1 MAFFKRSTAPTSSPS
16 SASAAHDAAGS
27 GHGHGHGNGNGNGTP
42 PEYTIDELARAAGTT
57 VRNVRSYQDR
67 GLIDPPERRGR
78 VGIYTQ
84 THLGRLRL
92 INHLLARGYTLN
104 NIQELLKAIVEGH
117 DLRSILGL
125 ESAISSPWT
134 DEVPRHY
141 SYLALAKLFG
151 RAISRPALAKAI
163 SLGLLEPDGMGYL
176 ARSPRTLAA
185 GAEIARAGFPLE
197 DVLSI
202 VEHARGH
209 FEAVSDRIVAMVVR
223 ELDRFGE
230 GKLPPPQD
238 VPRLVDIL
246 WRIRPL
252 AMVAVE
258 AEMMRAMEQSA
269 NKYLG
274 DRVAAIIEHLHDA
287 PEDGGAGNA
296 PKAGPRKARR

>member
-1 MAFFKRSTAPTSSPS
+1 MALFKRSAASSSSSPPD
-16 SASAAHDAAGS
+16 SASGNAPGNAPRSAPRSAKPGS
-27 GHGHGHGNGNGNGTP
+27 AKDGATGGAP
-42 PEYTIDELARAAGTT
+42 AEYTIDELARAAGTT

-84 THLGRLRL
+84 AHLGRLRL

-125 ESAISSPWT
+125 ESAIASPWT

-141 SYLALAKLFG
+141 SYLALARLFG
-151 RAISRPALAKAI
+151 RAVSRPALAKAI
-163 SLGLLEPDGMGYL
+163 ALGLLEPDGMGYL

-185 GAEIARAGFPLE
+185 GAEIARAGFPIE
-197 DVLSI
+197 DVLAI
-202 VEHARGH
+202 IEHARGH

-258 AEMMRAMEQSA
+258 AEMMRALELSA

-274 DRVAAIIEHLHDA
+274 DRVAAIIEHLHDGDERA
-287 PEDGGAGNA
+287 
-296 PKAGPRKARR
+296 

>member
-1 MAFFKRSTAPTSSPS
+1 MALFKRSAASSSSSPPD
-16 SASAAHDAAGS
+16 SASGNAPRSAPGS
-27 GHGHGHGNGNGNGTP
+27 AKPGSAKGSAKGSAP
-42 PEYTIDELARAAGTT
+42 AEYTIDELARAAGTT

-84 THLGRLRL
+84 AHLGRLRL

-125 ESAISSPWT
+125 ESAIASPWT

-141 SYLALAKLFG
+141 SYLALARLFG
-151 RAISRPALAKAI
+151 RAVSRPALTKAI
-163 SLGLLEPDGMGYL
+163 ALGLLEPDGMGYL

-185 GAEIARAGFPLE
+185 GAEIARAGFPIE
-197 DVLSI
+197 DVLAI
-202 VEHARGH
+202 IEHARGH

-258 AEMMRAMEQSA
+258 AEMMRALELSA

-274 DRVAAIIEHLHDA
+274 DRVAAIIEHLHDGEGRA
-287 PEDGGAGNA
+287 
-296 PKAGPRKARR
+296 

>member
-1 MAFFKRSTAPTSSPS
+1 MALFKRSAASSSSSPPD
-16 SASAAHDAAGS
+16 SASGNAPGNAPRSAPRSAKPGS
-27 GHGHGHGNGNGNGTP
+27 AKDGAP
-42 PEYTIDELARAAGTT
+42 AEYTIDELARAAGTT

-84 THLGRLRL
+84 AHLGRLRL

-125 ESAISSPWT
+125 ESAIASPWT

-141 SYLALAKLFG
+141 SYLALARLFG
-151 RAISRPALAKAI
+151 RAVSRPALAKAI
-163 SLGLLEPDGMGYL
+163 ALGLLEPDGMGYL

-185 GAEIARAGFPLE
+185 GAEIARAGFPIE
-197 DVLSI
+197 DVLAI
-202 VEHARGH
+202 IEHARGH

-258 AEMMRAMEQSA
+258 AEMMRALELSA

-274 DRVAAIIEHLHDA
+274 DRVAAIIEHLHDGEGRA
-287 PEDGGAGNA
+287 
-296 PKAGPRKARR
+296 

>member
-1 MAFFKRSTAPTSSPS
+1 MALFKRSAAPTSPSAAPSPS
-16 SASAAHDAAGS
+16 SSPG
-27 GHGHGHGNGNGNGTP
+27 GTP
-42 PEYTIDELARAAGTT
+42 AEYTIDELARAAGTT

-125 ESAISSPWT
+125 ESAIASPWT

-151 RAISRPALAKAI
+151 RAVSRPALAKAI
-163 SLGLLEPDGMGYL
+163 ALGLLEPDGMGYL

-185 GAEIARAGFPLE
+185 GAEIARAGFPVE
-197 DVLSI
+197 DVLAI
-202 VEHARGH
+202 IEHARGH

-258 AEMMRAMEQSA
+258 AEMMRALELSA

-274 DRVAAIIEHLHDA
+274 DRVAAIIEHLHDG
-287 PEDGGAGNA
+287 EGEGEGGA
-296 PKAGPRKARR
+296 

>member
-1 MAFFKRSTAPTSSPS
+1 MALFKRSSPQPP
-16 SASAAHDAAGS
+16 ASPAAAQDGKAGGPPAA
-27 GHGHGHGNGNGNGTP
+27 
-42 PEYTIDELARAAGTT
+42 EYTIDELARAAGTT

-84 THLGRLRL
+84 AHLGRLKL
-92 INHLLARGYTLN
+92 INHLLARGYTLA
-104 NIQELLKAIVEGH
+104 NIMELLKAIVEGH

-125 ESAISSPWT
+125 ESAIASPWSNET
-134 DEVPRHY
+134 PRHY
-141 SYLALAKLFG
+141 SPLALARLFG
-151 RAISRPALAKAI
+151 RSVSRPAQAKAI
-163 SLGLLEPDGMGYL
+163 ALGLLEPDGLGYL
-176 ARSPRTLAA
+176 ARSPRVLQA

-197 DVLSI
+197 EVLGI
-202 VEHARGH
+202 IEHARSH
-209 FEAVSDRIVAMVVR
+209 FEAVSDRLVAMVVG

-252 AMVAVE
+252 AMAAVE
-258 AEMMRAMEQSA
+258 AEMMRALEQSA

-274 DRVAAIIEHLHDA
+274 DRVAAIIEHLHDG
-287 PEDGGAGNA
+287 DGEGGGSSGGGGTPAA
-296 PKAGPRKARR
+296 

>member
-1 MAFFKRSTAPTSSPS
+1 MAFFKRSAAPTSSPS
-16 SASAAHDAAGS
+16 SASSSAPTAHDAAGS
-27 GHGHGHGNGNGNGTP
+27 GSGNGTP

-125 ESAISSPWT
+125 ESAIGSPWT
-134 DEVPRHY
+134 DEAPRHY
-141 SYLALAKLFG
+141 SYLALARLFG

-163 SLGLLEPDGMGYL
+163 ALGLLEPDGMGYL
-176 ARSPRTLAA
+176 ARSPRMLTA
-185 GAEIARAGFPLE
+185 GVEIARAGFALE

>member
-1 MAFFKRSTAPTSSPS
+1 MATEPRGAKPPF
-16 SASAAHDAAGS
+16 
-27 GHGHGHGNGNGNGTP
+27 

-57 VRNVRSYQDR
+57 VRNIRSYQDR

-92 INHLLARGYTLN
+92 IHHLLARGYTLA
-104 NIQELLKAIVEGH
+104 NIMELLKAIVEGH

-125 ESAISSPWT
+125 ETAISSPWNS
-134 DEVPRHY
+134 EAPRHY
-141 SYLALAKLFG
+141 SYLALARLFG
-151 RAISRPALAKAI
+151 RAVSRPALAKAI
-163 SLGLLEPDGMGYL
+163 ALGLLEPDGFGYL
-176 ARSPRTLAA
+176 ARSPRALTA
-185 GAEIARAGFPLE
+185 GAEIARAGFALE
-197 DVLSI
+197 DVLDI
-202 VEHARGH
+202 IEHSRSH
-209 FEAVSDRIVAMVVR
+209 FQAVSDRIVGMVVR

-230 GKLPPPQD
+230 GKLPPPAE

-258 AEMMRAMEQSA
+258 TEMMRALEISA

-274 DRVAAIIEHLHDA
+274 DRVAAILEHLHD
-287 PEDGGAGNA
+287 PSSPPTE
-296 PKAGPRKARR
+296 PPTEPPSEPPSKPRN

>member
-1 MAFFKRSTAPTSSPS
+1 MALFKRSTASSSSSPPD
-16 SASAAHDAAGS
+16 SASGNAPGNAPRSAPRSAKPGS
-27 GHGHGHGNGNGNGTP
+27 AKDGAP
-42 PEYTIDELARAAGTT
+42 AEYTIDELARAAGTT

-84 THLGRLRL
+84 AHLGRLRL

-125 ESAISSPWT
+125 ESAIASPWT

-141 SYLALAKLFG
+141 SYLALARLFG
-151 RAISRPALAKAI
+151 RAVSRPALAKAI
-163 SLGLLEPDGMGYL
+163 ALGLLEPDGMGYL

-185 GAEIARAGFPLE
+185 GAEIARAGFPIE
-197 DVLSI
+197 DVLAI
-202 VEHARGH
+202 IEHARGH

-258 AEMMRAMEQSA
+258 AEMMRALELSA

-274 DRVAAIIEHLHDA
+274 DRVAAIIEHLHDGEGRA
-287 PEDGGAGNA
+287 
-296 PKAGPRKARR
+296 